1 MAFIMSS
8 FLGGAAKRASEIM
21 QEERENTQKIV
32 DASMKYWTETGINA
46 MKERK
51 NKRRTLSMQFETL
64 GRQGFSVDQMD
75 IIAREGKVDKVLE
88 HIDSMR
94 QANIPVTASDI
105 VTFAPGYKETG
116 RTVDE
121 VLDGIMGKV
130 NRGMDLSD
138 AIVDMGGKPKGFL
151 GQDLSKI
158 AEKRAA
164 AFGNAFGMDMAELRA
179 LATDD
184 ITMEASPVSGQI
196 FMKDPVAEATAE
208 KAMKGTE
215 TGAITS
221 SRALT
226 ALTSTASGLLGADL
240 PFDAYGNPVYSADK
254 QELQLKA
261 VEMGQNA
268 LIEFQRL
275 RDEGVPSGKALQMA
289 TQTIPGYGTQQSAT
303 TPQTSQTTQPPA
315 SVGMGVYGGMTSSSI
330 QAQAIRDAQGLS
342 IREKATILQQARN
355 AIIKDLEKSMTP
367 ADAAVEA
374 DRIIADL
381 ESKI

>member
-8 FLGGAAKRASEIM
+8 FLGGAAKRSSEIM
-21 QEERENTQKIV
+21 QEERENTQRIV

-88 HIDSMR
+88 HIESMR
-94 QANIPVTASDI
+94 QAKMPVTASDI
-105 VTFAPGYKETG
+105 VRFSPGYKETG

-138 AIVDMGGKPKGFL
+138 AIVDMGGKPTGFL

-196 FMKDPVAEATAE
+196 FLEDPVAAKAAE
-208 KAMKGTE
+208 KSMKGTE

-240 PFDAYGNPVYSADK
+240 PFDAYGNPIYSADK
-254 QELQLKA
+254 QELQLQA
-261 VEMGQNA
+261 VQAGQNA
-268 LIEFQRL
+268 LIEFERL
-275 RDEGVPSGKALQMA
+275 RSEGVPSGKALQMA
-289 TQTIPGYGTQQSAT
+289 TQTIPGYGTQQSANQ
-303 TPQTSQTTQPPA
+303 PQSSQTIQPPA
-315 SVGMGVYGGMTSSSI
+315 NVGMGVYGGMTTSSI
-330 QAQAIRDAQGLS
+330 MAQAERDAKGLS
-342 IREKATILQQARN
+342 IIEKAMILQQARN
-355 AIIKDLEKSMTP
+355 AIIKDLEKSMKP

-374 DRIIADL
+374 DRIITDL
-381 ESKI
+381 ESMI

>member
-1 MAFIMSS
+1 MSS

-32 DASMKYWTETGINA
+32 DASMKFWTETGIDNF
-46 MKERK
+46 KKHKSKRK
-51 NKRRTLSMQFETL
+51 DLSMQFDTL
-64 GRQGFSVDQMD
+64 TNNGFSADQ
-75 IIAREGKVDKVLE
+75 IEVIAREGGIEKVLN
-88 HIDSMR
+88 HIESMR
-94 QANIPVTASDI
+94 GAGITVKPADI
-105 VTFAPGYKETG
+105 VRFSPDYKDTG
-116 RTVDE
+116 RTKEEILNSV
-121 VLDGIMGKV
+121 MGKI
-130 NRGMDLSD
+130 NRGMDVSD
-138 AIVDMGGKPKGFL
+138 AIQDVTGGKKGFL
-151 GQDLSKI
+151 GQNLDKV
-158 AEKRAA
+158 AQKRAE
-164 AFGNAFGMDMAELRA
+164 AFSGAFGMDISELRA
-179 LATDD
+179 LAMDD
-184 ITMEASPVSGQI
+184 ITIEESPVSGQI
-196 FMKDPVAEATAE
+196 FLKDPVAEAQAE

-254 QELQLKA
+254 QELQLQA
-261 VEMGQNA
+261 VEIGQNA

-303 TPQTSQTTQPPA
+303 TPQSSQTIQPPA
-315 SVGMGVYGGMTSSSI
+315 NVGMGVYGGMTSSSI
-330 QAQAIRDAQGLS
+330 QAQAIRDAQGLG

-355 AIIKDLEKSMTP
+355 AIIQDLEKSMTP

-374 DRIIADL
+374 DKIIADL

>member
-32 DASMKYWTETGINA
+32 DASMKFWTETGIDNF
-46 MKERK
+46 KKHKSKRK
-51 NKRRTLSMQFETL
+51 DLSMQFDTL
-64 GRQGFSVDQMD
+64 TNNGFSADQ
-75 IIAREGKVDKVLE
+75 IEVIAREGGIEKVLN
-88 HIDSMR
+88 HIESMR
-94 QANIPVTASDI
+94 GAGITVKPADI
-105 VTFAPGYKETG
+105 VRFSPDYKDTG
-116 RTVDE
+116 RTKEEILNSV
-121 VLDGIMGKV
+121 MGKI
-130 NRGMDLSD
+130 NRGMDVSD
-138 AIVDMGGKPKGFL
+138 AIQDVTGGKKGFL
-151 GQDLSKI
+151 GQNLDKV
-158 AEKRAA
+158 AQKRAE
-164 AFGNAFGMDMAELRA
+164 AFSGAFGMDISELRA
-179 LATDD
+179 LAMDD
-184 ITMEASPVSGQI
+184 ITIEESPVSGQI
-196 FMKDPVAEATAE
+196 FLKDPVAEAQAE

-254 QELQLKA
+254 QELQLQA
-261 VEMGQNA
+261 VEIGQNA

-303 TPQTSQTTQPPA
+303 TPQSSQTIQPPA
-315 SVGMGVYGGMTSSSI
+315 NVGMGVYGGMTSSSI
-330 QAQAIRDAQGLS
+330 QAQAIRDAQGLG

-355 AIIKDLEKSMTP
+355 AIIQDLEKSMTP

-374 DRIIADL
+374 DKIIADL

>member
-32 DASMKYWTETGINA
+32 DASMKFWTETGISNY
-46 MKERK
+46 KDRKSKRK
-51 NKRRTLSMQFETL
+51 NLSMQFDTL
-64 GRQGFSVDQMD
+64 TNNGFSADQ
-75 IIAREGKVDKVLE
+75 IEVIARENGVEKVLN
-88 HIDSMR
+88 HIESMR
-94 QANIPVTASDI
+94 GAGIAVKPADI
-105 VTFAPGYKETG
+105 VRFSPDYKDTG
-116 RTVDE
+116 RTKEEILNSV
-121 VLDGIMGKV
+121 MGKI
-130 NRGMDLSD
+130 NRGMDVSD
-138 AIVDMGGKPKGFL
+138 AIQDVTGGKRGFL
-151 GQDLSKI
+151 GQNLDRI
-158 AEKRAA
+158 AQKRAE
-164 AFGNAFGMDMAELRA
+164 AFSGAFGMDMSELKA

-184 ITMEASPVSGQI
+184 ITMEESPVSGQL
-196 FMKDPVAEATAE
+196 FLKDPVAEAQAE

-240 PFDAYGNPVYSADK
+240 PFDAYGNPIYSADK
-254 QELQLKA
+254 QDLQLKA
-261 VEMGQNA
+261 VEIGQNA

-275 RDEGVPSGKALQMA
+275 RDEGIPSGKALQMA
-289 TQTIPGYGTQQSAT
+289 TQTIPGYKTRQSAT
-303 TPQTSQTTQPPA
+303 APQSSQTIQPPTN
-315 SVGMGVYGGMTSSSI
+315 VGMGVYGGMTSSSI

-342 IREKATILQQARN
+342 VREKATILQQARN
-355 AIIKDLEKSMTP
+355 AIIQDLEKSMTP

-374 DRIIADL
+374 DKIIADL

>member
-51 NKRRTLSMQFETL
+51 NKRKTLSMQFETL

-88 HIDSMR
+88 HIESMR

-151 GQDLSKI
+151 GQDLSKV

-164 AFGNAFGMDMAELRA
+164 AFGNAFGMDMSELRA

-196 FMKDPVAEATAE
+196 FMRDPVAEATAE
-208 KAMKGTE
+208 KAMKETQ

-226 ALTSTASGLLGADL
+226 ALTSTASGILRVDL
-240 PFDAYGNPVYSADK
+240 PFDNLGNPIYSADK
-254 QELQLKA
+254 QELQLQA
-261 VEMGQNA
+261 VEAGQNA
-268 LIEFQRL
+268 LIEFERL
-275 RDEGVPSGKALQMA
+275 RSENVPSGKALQMA
-289 TQTIPGYGTQQSAT
+289 AQTIPGYGTQQSAT
-303 TPQTSQTTQPPA
+303 APQSSQTTQPPT

-330 QAQAIRDAQGLS
+330 QAQAVRDAQGLS

-374 DRIIADL
+374 DRIITDL